1 MRYKADEPYNE
12 IVGASS
18 GSKTKERGS
27 YRWPAIWIHA
37 AKKHHRCH
45 LLVEDIGREVEGR
58 SEELHC
64 VFIDL
69 EKAYDRVPREERWEC
84 MHQAGVS
91 ECYVQSI
98 QDMIEGARASLRSA
112 AGLSGDFEVR
122 VGTQP
127 IHICYNHRLIDN
139 RCEEGS
145 FLGHNVCEWY
155 SLCWEIER
163 SSRYCWKDGRRS
175 SKKEGWKLIG
185 IIQHLQ
191 PGGVKLGTVYI

>member
-1 MRYKADEPYNE
+1 MSHTMKLWEPVVE
-12 IVGASS
+12 A
-18 GSKTKERGS
+18 KLRKEVVIDDQQFGFMPQRNITD
-27 YRWPAIWIHA
+27 AIFWL
-37 AKKHHRCH
+37 RM
-45 LLVEDIGREVEGR
+45 LVEKWREDQK
-58 SEELHC
+58 ELHL

-145 FLGHNVCEWY
+145 FLGHNVCE
-155 SLCWEIER
+155 
-163 SSRYCWKDGRRS
+163 
-175 SKKEGWKLIG
+175 
-185 IIQHLQ
+185 
-191 PGGVKLGTVYI
+191 

>member
-1 MRYKADEPYNE
+1 MNHTMKLWEPVVE
-12 IVGASS
+12 A
-18 GSKTKERGS
+18 KLRKEVVIDDQQFGFMPQRNITD
-27 YRWPAIWIHA
+27 AIFWL
-37 AKKHHRCH
+37 RM
-45 LLVEDIGREVEGR
+45 LVEKWREYQK
-58 SEELHC
+58 ELHC

-145 FLGHNVCEWY
+145 FLGHNVCE
-155 SLCWEIER
+155 
-163 SSRYCWKDGRRS
+163 
-175 SKKEGWKLIG
+175 
-185 IIQHLQ
+185 
-191 PGGVKLGTVYI
+191 